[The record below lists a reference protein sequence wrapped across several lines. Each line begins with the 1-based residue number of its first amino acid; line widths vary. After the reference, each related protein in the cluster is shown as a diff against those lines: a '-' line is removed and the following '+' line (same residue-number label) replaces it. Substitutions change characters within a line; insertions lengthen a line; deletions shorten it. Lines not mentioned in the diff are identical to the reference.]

1 MAERRSSYLFYDEQD
16 YNNLCDTVYE
26 HQYSNLYINSDKV
39 YWYGFN
45 GYHDGHERSWR
56 VDLMDRL
63 TQDELEWMVSR
74 IREHNGHYIVN
85 P

>member
-1 MAERRSSYLFYDEQD
+1 MAERRSTYLFYDEQD
-16 YNNLCDTVYE
+16 YNNLKDTVYDKN
-26 HQYSNLYINSDKV
+26 SSLYYDSDKV
-39 YWYGFN
+39 YWYGSY
-45 GYHDGHERSWR
+45 GYYDGHDRSWR

-63 TQDELEWMVSR
+63 TQDELEWMVGR

>member
-1 MAERRSSYLFYDEQD
+1 MAERRSTYLFYDEQD
-16 YNNLCDTVYE
+16 YNNLKDTVYDKN
-26 HQYSNLYINSDKV
+26 SSLYYDYDKV
-39 YWYGFN
+39 YWYGSY
-45 GYHDGHERSWR
+45 GYYDGHERSWR